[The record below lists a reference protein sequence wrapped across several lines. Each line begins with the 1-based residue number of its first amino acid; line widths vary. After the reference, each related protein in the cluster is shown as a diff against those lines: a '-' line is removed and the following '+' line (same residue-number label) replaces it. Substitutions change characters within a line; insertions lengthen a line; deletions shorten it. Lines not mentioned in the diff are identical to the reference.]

1 MMGHKAAKVPFAL
14 LSQIS
19 VTLRKSKHSSASVK
33 KQHRFNQP
41 KICSQLKTRK
51 KIIIICSSYLLCK
64 HILNLLTLA
73 VPWPRYA
80 FISYAALFCFCRT
93 LPNFI
98 SIKNLDN
105 KSSSQR
111 SKTLLFHFE
120 SFPLCEHA
128 FFKKGFSF
136 FFFVNDEYLVF
147 REGLIHFHLLSSD
160 WVRNRLWY
168 VPSNNLVPCCLFIS
182 SNFLTSLSS

>member
-136 FFFVNDEYLVF
+136 FFCKWWISCFQRRAHSFPPPVIRLSQEQT
-147 REGLIHFHLLSSD
+147 LICAFQQSGPLLSIH
-160 WVRNRLWY
+160 L
-168 VPSNNLVPCCLFIS
+168 
-182 SNFLTSLSS
+182 

>member
-1 MMGHKAAKVPFAL
+1 MMAHKAAEVPFAL

-19 VTLRKSKHSSASVK
+19 VTLRKSKRSLAGVK
-33 KQHRFNQP
+33 KQQRFNQP
-41 KICSQLKTRK
+41 KICSQLKNK
-51 KIIIICSSYLLCK
+51 EKVIICSSYLLCK
-64 HILNLLTLA
+64 HILNILTLA
-73 VPWPRYA
+73 APWPRYS

-98 SIKNLDN
+98 SIKNQDN

-111 SKTLLFHFE
+111 SKPCYFILNPFLYVSMHSSKRDFLF
-120 SFPLCEHA
+120 
-128 FFKKGFSF
+128 FS
-136 FFFVNDEYLVF
+136 VNDEYLVF

-160 WVRNRLWY
+160 WVRNRLRY